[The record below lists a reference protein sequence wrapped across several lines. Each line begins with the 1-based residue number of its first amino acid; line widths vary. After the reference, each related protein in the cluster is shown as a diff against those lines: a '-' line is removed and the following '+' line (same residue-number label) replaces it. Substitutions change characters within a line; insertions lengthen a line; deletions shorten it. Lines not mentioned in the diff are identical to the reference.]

1 MLFDP
6 KLFISWSIYSRKN
19 GRRFYAKVWF
29 ATEHFE
35 SKTWILIDFF
45 TRPLSSISFNKFLL
59 KYFYFWSQCTKIS
72 FIHREKRYKVL
83 LVNRLHYI
91 LEGHRFDKLWQNCET
106 QVSQLHLIPE
116 NLEKGDICWKSHL
129 INCTLLF
136 IKIQY
141 EIIIESNI
149 LP

>member
-1 MLFDP
+1 MQFTKS
-6 KLFISWSIYSRKN
+6 KLFYKVCKN
-19 GRRFYAKVWF
+19 LYLIQNSLFLEAFLKEKLKVQL

-106 QVSQLHLIPE
+106 QVSQLHLTPE
-116 NLEKGDICWKSHL
+116 RRHL
-129 INCTLLF
+129 LKKDTW
-136 IKIQY
+136 
-141 EIIIESNI
+141 
-149 LP
+149 